1 MKKTILI
8 LGIFAAVSC
17 KCLPQPSPQ
26 YLQADASCEA
36 YLPNYLA
43 YITAINNCGDAT
55 LAQNPVPGTILDS
68 ITPMVE
74 VTLTATNSF
83 GNTDI
88 ERFDVYL
95 WAAPQIIWDSIPG
108 DTIPAMAKENDIDL
122 LIESVEQYRAHLGI
136 NDYDS
141 IATIAAAIADSI
153 TWKTLTIHYPPK

>member
-1 MKKTILI
+1 MKKITFLLCLLTLI
-8 LGIFAAVSC
+8 GC
-17 KCLPQPSPQ
+17 RCLPQIPPQ
-26 YLQADASCEA
+26 YLPANNSCEA
-36 YLPNYLA
+36 YLPNYLE
-43 YITAINNCGDAT
+43 YVSVINACGDAT
-55 LAQNPVPGTILDS
+55 PIQEPVPGTILS
-68 ITPMVE
+68 ITLPHVE
-74 VTLTATNSF
+74 VTITATNSF

-141 IATIAAAIADSI
+141 IATIAATIADSI
-153 TWKTLTIHYPPK
+153 TWKTLKIHYPPK